1 MKEKLQTVSIEINKS
16 NFTLSDHFVEV
27 NDMVQN
33 RGQQERF
40 YNETDHLVKVTEVV
54 SNNEIVTSLKVD
66 NE

>member
-40 YNETDHLVKVTEVV
+40 YNETDHLVRVTEVV
-54 SNNEIVTSLKVD
+54 QIRTKKERLNNE
-66 NE
+66 